1 MDLKEMPKKK
11 KGAAAVPLPPASVA
25 VTGIPGPG
33 GAPSV
38 LNGVYLLEE
47 GQEMNARARWRKGS
61 DDAEGGDLFVFF
73 DGSAWCV
80 GNLEDTPW
88 VDSSNTN
95 PWGHPLGLSWVVAGS
110 SGTDVAVLAG
120 Q

>member
-1 MDLKEMPKKK
+1 MPKKK
-11 KGAAAVPLPPASVA
+11 KGAAVAILPPASVA

-47 GQEMNARARWRKGS
+47 GQEVDGRARWRKGS
-61 DDAEGGDLFVFF
+61 DDAEGGDRFVFF
-73 DGSAWCV
+73 DGNAWCV

-88 VDSSNTN
+88 VESSSTN

-110 SGTDVAVLAG
+110 SGTDVAVVVG